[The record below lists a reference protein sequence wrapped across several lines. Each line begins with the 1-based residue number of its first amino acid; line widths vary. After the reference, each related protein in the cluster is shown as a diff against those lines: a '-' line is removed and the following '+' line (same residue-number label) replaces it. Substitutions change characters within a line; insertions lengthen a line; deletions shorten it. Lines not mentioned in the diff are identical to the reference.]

1 MDALRRTFNL
11 TSPFALVVGFILL
24 ILFAG
29 AIGFRF
35 DPLNLTAKRADK
47 AEAAAV
53 VSQDDASARRLES
66 AGAADTAQ
74 RIDRITV
81 QIRAADDIAHRSALA
96 AQDAPDANVP
106 LDPARLDR
114 LRLADD
120 QLCQL
125 SPAVCSDPAA
135 ATVYA
140 RAGRPPLP
148 PSPPA

>member
-11 TSPFALVVGFILL
+11 TSPFALVVGFMLL
-24 ILFAG
+24 VVALG
-29 AIGFRF
+29 ALGFRF
-35 DPLNLTAKRADK
+35 DPLNLTAKRANQ

-96 AQDAPDANVP
+96 AQDAPDAHLP

-114 LRLADD
+114 LRLADE

-125 SPAVCSDPAA
+125 SPAVCYDLAA
-135 ATVYA
+135 ATVDA

>member
-24 ILFAG
+24 VVALG
-29 AIGFRF
+29 ALGFRF
-35 DPLNLTAKRADK
+35 DPLNLTAKRADQ

-53 VSQDDASARRLES
+53 VSQEDASARRLES

-74 RIDRITV
+74 RIDRIAV

-96 AQDAPDANVP
+96 AQDAPDAHLP

-114 LRLADD
+114 LRLADE

-125 SPAVCSDPAA
+125 SPAVCSDLAA
-135 ATVYA
+135 ATVDA
-140 RAGRPPLP
+140 RAGRPLLP
-148 PSPPA
+148 PSSPA

>member
-24 ILFAG
+24 VVALG
-29 AIGFRF
+29 ALGFRF
-35 DPLNLTAKRADK
+35 DPLNLTAKRADQ

-53 VSQDDASARRLES
+53 VSQEDASARRLES

-81 QIRAADDIAHRSALA
+81 QIRAADDIAHISALA
-96 AQDAPDANVP
+96 AQDAPDAHLP

-114 LRLADD
+114 LRLADE

-125 SPAVCSDPAA
+125 SPAVCSDLAA
-135 ATVYA
+135 ATVDA
-140 RAGRPPLP
+140 RAGRPLLP